1 VQSAVYILRPE
12 LDQVVML
19 IDQIKLQ
26 GPSKEPHILFIPRRT
41 IECDELLDK
50 NGLLDDRIHHLNLDL
65 LQLDEDL
72 LSLELPTSFSDYV
85 LGDDDTYK
93 IYVQSS
99 LQRLETLYGK
109 IKYKYA
115 KGSVST
121 KILQNL

>member
-65 LQLDEDL
+65 L
-72 LSLELPTSFSDYV
+72 
-85 LGDDDTYK
+85 
-93 IYVQSS
+93 
-99 LQRLETLYGK
+99 
-109 IKYKYA
+109 
-115 KGSVST
+115 
-121 KILQNL
+121 